1 MRRLAGGLVAFGSAV
16 FVGGAIRAFHG
27 TGLFGWGPLHV
38 PPETYWRT
46 AVFFVLVA
54 MALLMLERSPRGE

>member
-1 MRRLAGGLVAFGSAV
+1 MRRLSTALVALGSVTFLAGAV
-16 FVGGAIRAFHG
+16 RAYHG

-54 MALLMLERSPRGE
+54 MALMMLDRGARSH